1 MPLHPKLVEMLELA
15 RKSGRAAYYESTPQQ
30 ARESIA
36 ASAAA
41 LGEGPPVHEVR
52 HIDVPARWGNLP
64 ANLYLSGSL
73 NKGLIVYLHGGGWC
87 LGTLTDFDA
96 LARLLCQQSQ
106 CAVLLLD
113 YRLAPEYPFPCG
125 LEDTID
131 AITWA
136 HKERTA
142 LAGAD
147 VPLMVAGDSAGGNL
161 AAVAVNELHQNI
173 SIAKQLLVYPVTDCH
188 FENNSYNQ
196 FSKGHLLF
204 KQDMQWFFKH
214 YASPADWPNERI
226 SPLRNKN
233 LKALPPTFIALA
245 DHDVLHD
252 EGKLYAQ
259 ALEANGVEVDLH
271 TYPGMT
277 HGFIRM
283 ANLVDVAHQ
292 AVCDMAQAAQETCSS
307 Q

>member
-1 MPLHPKLVEMLELA
+1 VPLHPKLVEMLEVA
-15 RKSGRAAYYESTPQQ
+15 RTSGRAAYYESTPQQ

-52 HIDVPARWGNLP
+52 QIDVPARWGNLP
-64 ANLYLSGSL
+64 ANLYLSGSI

-113 YRLAPEYPFPCG
+113 Y
-125 LEDTID
+125 

-136 HKERTA
+136 YKERTV

-173 SIAKQLLVYPVTDCH
+173 PIAKQLLVYPVTDCH

-233 LKALPPTFIALA
+233 LKVLPPTFIALA

-292 AVCDMAQAAQETCSS
+292 AVCDMAQAAQEACSS